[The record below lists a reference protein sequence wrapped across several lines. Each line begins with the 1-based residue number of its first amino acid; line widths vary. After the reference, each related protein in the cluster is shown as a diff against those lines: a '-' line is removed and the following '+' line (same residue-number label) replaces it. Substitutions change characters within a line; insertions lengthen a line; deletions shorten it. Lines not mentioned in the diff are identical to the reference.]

1 MNATKA
7 LRGLVGPVI
16 VVVVFLLGTRY
27 SPAEVNRPLDPSGTP
42 AGAITWAEEDW
53 IVLLRTLDAAH
64 AAGHHELPMGELM
77 AEVGRG
83 LVGTPYVPHT
93 LEAGGMD
100 ELLVVNLQ
108 GFDCVTFIESV
119 FALSVL
125 IKTDALARVGDRG
138 GVEGEFER
146 AVRAVRYRDNSI
158 DGYASRLHYFSDWID
173 DGENKRLLTNVTA
186 ALGGDEWNEPVD
198 FMTTH
203 PDSYAQLADE
213 AVFAAVQQTERRL
226 SARPM
231 HVIPQDRI
239 AEAAP
244 RIRNGD
250 IIAATSTIEGLDVA
264 HTGLA
269 VWVDGALHLMHA
281 PLVGDSVEVSSV
293 PLADRIMGFDGQNG
307 IIVARALEPRVVGGG
322 R

>member
-16 VVVVFLLGTRY
+16 VVVIFLLGTRY
-27 SPAEVNRPLDPSGTP
+27 SPAELNRPLDPSGTP
-42 AGAITWAEEDW
+42 AGAITWAEADW
-53 IVLLRTLDAAH
+53 IVLLRALDGAH

-83 LVGTPYVPHT
+83 LIGTPYVPNT
-93 LEAGGMD
+93 LEAGGA
-100 ELLVVNLQ
+100 EERLLVNLQ

-119 FALSVL
+119 FALAVL

-146 AVRAVRYRDNSI
+146 AVRAIRYRDNSI

-173 DGENKRLLTNVTA
+173 DAESKRLLTNLTEV
-186 ALGGDEWNEPVD
+186 LGGVERREPVD

-203 PDSYAQLADE
+203 PESYAQLADE
-213 AVFAAVQQTERRL
+213 TVFAAVQATEQRL

-231 HVIPQDRI
+231 YVVPQEQIEDV
-239 AEAAP
+239 ASE
-244 RIRNGD
+244 IRNGD

-269 VWVDGALHLMHA
+269 LWIDGALHLMHA
-281 PLVGDSVEVSSV
+281 PLVGDSVEVSAV
-293 PLADRIMGFDGQNG
+293 PLAERIRRLDGQDG
-307 IIVARALEPRVVGGG
+307 IIVARPLEPRVVGGG